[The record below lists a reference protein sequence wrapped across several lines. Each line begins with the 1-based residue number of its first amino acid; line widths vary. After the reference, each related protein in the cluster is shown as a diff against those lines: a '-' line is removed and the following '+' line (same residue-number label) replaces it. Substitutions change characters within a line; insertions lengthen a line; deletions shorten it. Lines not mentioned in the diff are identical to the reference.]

1 MYNDLNEIEKEKV
14 KEIFEMKLP
23 FLMKKF
29 ENNP

>member
-23 FLMKKF
+23 FLMKKI